1 MIKINLLVGTLL
13 VFSASIFAR
22 NLDKFPQEERLRPQ
36 VLLPGMWQTATP
48 GYGTSINGDI
58 DALYAFADGPVI
70 CPRIGLKNGW
80 EMSSFPF
87 PYFSKR
93 LSNTDIIDS
102 MGQCTFLPSVVLRG
116 GFSWISGSGS
126 YVGTNQK
133 FELGIKKVFSK
144 RSWYQGTTIVDIP
157 IRYDNSSKSIEVS
170 SVSGYIQNGLGVQ
183 LTNKMNL
190 FVSEDLGLH
199 CFFDSNR
206 IDGYGVTAKLP
217 ITLQG
222 NFAKWFT
229 VKLKAVPTVGNNYG
243 WVDCFVCMIFQ
254 W

>member
-22 NLDKFPQEERLRPQ
+22 NLDNYPQEERLRPQ
-36 VLLPGMWQTATP
+36 VLLPGMWQVAAPGFGKSTAQFM
-48 GYGTSINGDI
+48 NGFVM
-58 DALYAFADGPVI
+58 FADGPFLF
-70 CPRIGLKNGW
+70 PRIGLKNGW
-80 EMSSFPF
+80 EMSAFPF

-102 MGQCTFLPSVVLRG
+102 TGQCTFLPSVVLRG
-116 GFSWISGSGS
+116 GSNLIYGSGS

-157 IRYDNSSKSIEVS
+157 IRYDNSSKSIAVS
-170 SVSGYIQNGLGVQ
+170 SISGYIQNGLGVQ

-217 ITLQG
+217 IELQG

-229 VKLKAVPTVGNNYG
+229 VKLKAVPTVGHNYG
-243 WVDCFVCMIFQ
+243 WVDCFGSMIFQ